1 MEERLEI
8 IMPFLFIEVIG
19 VLFVLAG
26 VFRWQYP
33 QVFRGES
40 WKDSGK
46 DRVRVIKVIIGA
58 GLIIT
63 GIYIGI
69 DRYLGLII

>member
-1 MEERLEI
+1 MQETLKEI
-8 IMPFLFIEVIG
+8 ITFLFIEAIG

-33 QVFRGES
+33 QIFRWES
-40 WKDSGK
+40 WKDSAK
-46 DRVRVIKVIIGA
+46 NWVRIIKVIVGA
-58 GLIIT
+58 FLIIT

-69 DRYLGLII
+69 DRYMR

>member
-1 MEERLEI
+1 MQETLDQI
-8 IMPFLFIEVIG
+8 INFLFIEAIG

-33 QVFRGES
+33 QIFRWES
-40 WKDSGK
+40 WKDSAK
-46 DRVRVIKVIIGA
+46 NWVRIIKVIVGA
-58 GLIIT
+58 FLIIT

-69 DRYLGLII
+69 DRYMR